1 MTAGTAPPTSREI
14 HEGARMSRPVR
25 RPVLASA
32 TAVSVALTSA
42 LLATSATATPSGP
55 DLSDRPDASR
65 VSTTLA
71 EARKTIG
78 FSADDGRITALVE
91 LDTATGVEVA
101 AQGAD
106 AVLDAAETTEAL
118 AQDVVPAELTAK
130 NADSATPKRLG
141 TVTNLMAGTLVT
153 GDAEKIAAL
162 ASSDKVTAIYRVA
175 TKKPMNA
182 GSDTFTRALQTWQD
196 TGNTGEGVSIA
207 VIDTGLD
214 YTHAAF
220 GGAGTQDAYD
230 EAYGED
236 GTQPVDPSWFD
247 AAKYAGGYDF
257 VGPDYDASLE
267 EPGSTDVPAPDE
279 NPIDS
284 LSTSPNSGHGTHVA
298 GTAAG
303 YGVDAAGETFE
314 GDYSELT
321 DLSDWKVGPG
331 SAPHAS
337 IWAFKV
343 FGDIGGSTDVTALA
357 LDRAA
362 DPNGD
367 GDLSDHV
374 DVVNMSLGSDGSPAD
389 DPDNVLVDRLTNL
402 GVVVAVASGN
412 AGDITDVGGAPGNAA
427 SALTVANSVAA
438 PVLDAA
444 RVEDASD
451 AALEGR
457 TFAGQNSVA
466 YAGADVTAPVVSLGE
481 TFDGCSAFTAEQAA
495 AVAGKIAYLWWDE
508 TPARVCGSVAR
519 FNNATAAGAV
529 GVVLPTDVAVFSAG
543 ISGNA
548 AIPGFQMTRTTTEAL
563 LAEIEAGT
571 LTLTIG
577 PGLAMRGAQDGA
589 ADLLNSSSS
598 RGVHGSLGIVKP
610 DVAAPGTGILS
621 AASGGGAAGHVLS
634 GTSMATP
641 HVAGIAALVRAEHPG
656 WTAAQVKAAVMN
668 TATHDVTTE
677 ADGGGIAY
685 GPERVGSGRVDALA
699 AVSTDVIAYN
709 SDDANLVSVSFGV
722 VDVAD
727 EVVTRKATLKVANY
741 GTTARTYDTAFVAA
755 STAGGA
761 SVTVSPAQVTVPAG
775 GKAATVTLTLTADPS
790 TLEREIDP
798 TQETTQF
805 GEEREYVTT
814 LSGRVVLT
822 STDDDQE
829 LRVPVQAAPRLVA
842 DLSASKVTFTDGS
855 SAAELGLSGRGVDA
869 GGWTSLTSPLILART
884 SPRLERDASL
894 TTSASAIASGD
905 LRYVGWSSNAQYF
918 ESLGIPSDYATLNI
932 GIATDGDW
940 ASIGTTMIP
949 VIDTDI
955 DGDGEA
961 DLQSIVTKYDPEVD
975 VTVVLTY
982 DLHADPS
989 DGPVDVQYA
998 NGVTGAD
1005 TGLFDSNVVVAPIG
1019 LEYAGIESGATPTVQ
1034 VWTYSPYARD
1044 EVVDS
1049 VAPFTVS
1056 PFDAPFWFETQDFV
1070 LSVGDDG
1077 VSIPV
1082 HRSATAKSGK
1092 LLVLQHHNAGSARA
1106 QVVDVS
1112 VPVRTATK
1120 LAFTPGKTHADKA
1133 TLTATVSPAA
1143 AGKVEFFDGR
1153 TSLGKV
1159 TVSSGKAT
1167 KQVAVTLGSHSY
1179 KAVFT
1184 PTSPTAYGS
1193 SGSAAVKVTKS
1204 ATTTSLTL
1212 SPTTVKKG
1220 TSAKAVV
1227 TVKST
1232 SKPPTG
1238 KVVIKENGKV
1248 IASGTLK
1255 VSGTTGKV
1263 TITLPKTLAVGK
1275 HSLTASYAGSGY
1287 TGSSWKTATLTVTR

>member
-1 MTAGTAPPTSREI
+1 M
-14 HEGARMSRPVR
+14 
-25 RPVLASA
+25 
-32 TAVSVALTSA
+32 SVALSSA
-42 LLATSATATPSGP
+42 LLATSATAAPSGP
-55 DLSDRPDASR
+55 DLSDRPDRSR
-65 VSTTLA
+65 VTTSLA
-71 EARKTIG
+71 EARKAIG
-78 FSADDGRITALVE
+78 FSEDDGQITALVA
-91 LDTATGVEVA
+91 LDTAAGVDVA
-101 AQGAD
+101 AKGAD
-106 AVLDAAETTEAL
+106 AVLDAAETTQEL
-118 AQDVVPAELTAK
+118 AEDVVPAELTAK
-130 NADSATPKRLG
+130 NAGTATPKRLG

-153 GDAEKIAAL
+153 GDAKKIAAL
-162 ASSDKVTAIYRVA
+162 ASSDEVTAIYRVA
-175 TKKPMNA
+175 TKKPMNSNTDA
-182 GSDTFTRALQTWQD
+182 FTRALQTWQD
-196 TGNTGEGVSIA
+196 TGNTGEGVTIA

-220 GGAGTQDAYD
+220 GGLGTQEAYD

-236 GTQPVDPSWFD
+236 GTQPVDPAWFD
-247 AAKYAGGYDF
+247 AAKYLGGYDF
-257 VGPDYDASLE
+257 AGPLYDASLE
-267 EPGSTDVPAPDE
+267 EPGSTDVPTPDE

-303 YGVDAAGETFE
+303 YGVTPDGDTFD
-314 GDYSELT
+314 GDYAELT
-321 DLSDWKVGPG
+321 DLSGWKVGPG
-331 SAPHAS
+331 SAPRAS

-367 GDLSDHV
+367 GDFSDHV

-389 DPDNVLVDRLTNL
+389 DPDNVLVDKLTNL

-427 SALTVANSVAA
+427 SSLTVANSVGA

-444 RVEDASD
+444 RVEEADDADLIGTTVS
-451 AALEGR
+451 
-457 TFAGQNSVA
+457 GQNSVA
-466 YAGADVTAPVVSLGE
+466 YAGDDVTAPVVFLGE
-481 TFDGCSAFTAEQAA
+481 DFDGCATFTPEQAD
-495 AVAGKIAYLWWDE
+495 AVEGKIAYLWWDE
-508 TPARVCGSVAR
+508 TPNRVCGSAVR
-519 FNNATAAGAV
+519 FNNASNAGAAGV
-529 GVVLPTDVAVFSAG
+529 LLPTDVAVFSAG
-543 ISGNA
+543 IAGNA
-548 AIPGFQMTRTTTEAL
+548 AIPGFQMTKTATEAL
-563 LAEIEAGT
+563 MAEVEAGT

-577 PGLAMRGAQDGA
+577 PGLAMAGSQDGA
-589 ADLLNSSSS
+589 GDLLNSGSS

-610 DVAAPGTGILS
+610 DVAAPGTSILS

-641 HVAGIAALVRAEHPG
+641 HVAGIAALVRAEHPA

-677 ADGGGIAY
+677 AGGAGLAY
-685 GPERVGSGRVDALA
+685 GPERVGSGRVDARA
-699 AVSTDVIAYN
+699 AVDTDVIAYS
-709 SDDANLVSVSFGV
+709 SDDRNLVSVAFGV

-727 EVVTRKATLKVANY
+727 EVVTRKATVKVANF
-741 GTTARTYDTAFVAA
+741 GSADRTYDTAFVAA

-761 SVTVSPAQVTVPAG
+761 DITVTPAQVTVPAG
-775 GKAATVTLTLTADPS
+775 GKEATLTLTLTLDPS

-798 TQETTQF
+798 TQELDQYGF
-805 GEEREYVTT
+805 EREYVTT

-829 LRVPVQAAPRLVA
+829 LRVPVQAAPRLVS
-842 DLSASKVTFTDGS
+842 DLSASKVTFSGS
-855 SAAELGLSGRGVDA
+855 SLDSELALSGRGVDA

-884 SPRLERDASL
+884 SPRLEKDASL

-918 ESLGIPSDYATLNI
+918 EELGLPSDYATLNI
-932 GIATDGDW
+932 GIAVDGDW
-940 ASIGTTMIP
+940 ASIGNAVIP
-949 VIDTDI
+949 VIDIDT

-961 DLQSIVTKYDPEVD
+961 DLQSIVTKLDPEVD

-982 DLHADPS
+982 DLNGDPE
-989 DGPVDVQYA
+989 DGPVDWQYV
-998 NGVTGAD
+998 NGVIGAD
-1005 TGLFDSNVVVAPIG
+1005 TGLFDSNVLVAPIG
-1019 LEYAGIESGATPTVQ
+1019 LEYAGIESGTSPTVQ

-1044 EVVDS
+1044 EVVDA

-1056 PFDAPFWFETQDFV
+1056 PFDAPFWFETDDFV

-1082 HRSATAKSGK
+1082 HRSGTATSGK
-1092 LLVLQHHNAGSARA
+1092 LLVLQHHNAGSSRA

-1112 VPVRTATK
+1112 VPARTTTK
-1120 LAFTPGKTHADKA
+1120 LTFTPGAKPTDKA
-1133 TLTATVSPAA
+1133 TLTATVSPTAA
-1143 AGKVEFFDGR
+1143 AGKVEFFDGKK
-1153 TSLGKV
+1153 SLGKV
-1159 TVSSGKAT
+1159 SVSKGKAT
-1167 KQVAVTLGSHSY
+1167 TKVAVTLGSHSY

-1184 PTSPTAYGS
+1184 PTSATAYQS
-1193 SGSAAVKVTKS
+1193 STSALVKVTKS
-1204 ATTTSLTL
+1204 KTTTSLTL

-1220 TSAKAVV
+1220 TAAKAVV
-1227 TVKST
+1227 TVKGA
-1232 SKPPTG
+1232 SKAPTG
-1238 KVVIKENGKV
+1238 KVEIKENGKV
-1248 IASGTLK
+1248 IATGTLK
-1255 VSGTTGKV
+1255 VTGTTGKV

-1275 HSLTASYAGSGY
+1275 HSLTASYAGSAY